1 MPVRSGSDSQC
12 QRLSPSCIV
21 KLHLVPAEVARAGLA
36 IAVRNAALEPPWRW
50 LGLAEEDRA
59 ALPEQLEALEA
70 RHRARGAGEPGI
82 QSGTGRP
89 RTEKA
94 VRVLPPYLT
103 GCPGS
108 WVAAYTP
115 PLL

>member
-1 MPVRSGSDSQC
+1 MPVAVSLAQC

-70 RHRARGAGEPGI
+70 RHHRGRGAGEPGI
-82 QSGTGRP
+82 QSGTGRQTRLGGGLYP
-89 RTEKA
+89 
-94 VRVLPPYLT
+94 
-103 GCPGS
+103 S
-108 WVAAYTP
+108 
-115 PLL
+115 